1 MIRPIGQSPGT
12 LYSPQVQA
20 RPIFPAGAKEA
31 FAIDLD
37 KLFTPAERKT
47 LANIKEHARDQ
58 GLSETKIQ
66 ELEGSII
73 TSKYG
78 EKSISHDIPIKE
90 IIDRQI
96 RGIKDGFDNGNG
108 PSLTFLQDIYN
119 NFQKFQAVE
128 LFA

>member
-1 MIRPIGQSPGT
+1 MIQSIGQSPGT
-12 LYSPQVQA
+12 LYSQQVQA
-20 RPIFPAGAKEA
+20 RPKFPAGAKEA

-37 KLFTPAERKT
+37 KLFTPSERKT
-47 LANIKEHARDQ
+47 IENIKDYAKTQ
-58 GLSETKIQ
+58 GKPDREI
-66 ELEGSII
+66 EMLEGDIVHA
-73 TSKYG
+73 KYAAQ
-78 EKSISHDIPIKE
+78 KHSNDIPIKE